1 MDYIGLFHEN
11 LSGTLLKNA
20 REGLAREIVES
31 LYDKGV
37 GEIDIG
43 YPKGIAQGKET
54 KGIQTSGTIL
64 Q

>member
-1 MDYIGLFHEN
+1 MRLDQYN
-11 LSGTLLKNA
+11 RRAVLLKND
-20 REGLAREIVES
+20 REGLAREVAES

-43 YPKGIAQGKET
+43 YPKGIAQDKEM
-54 KGIQTSGTIL
+54 KEILTSGTIH